1 MLDSAAP
8 FDSPSRPKRTRIKS
22 EKARLMDEDDDVVEI
37 QRVSKVVRV
46 APPKCDKLKDRYRLL
61 YFML

>member
-1 MLDSAAP
+1 
-8 FDSPSRPKRTRIKS
+8 
-22 EKARLMDEDDDVVEI
+22 MDEDDDVVEI